1 MPFERGQLYW
11 LPKNG
16 TVVEYVGA
24 AAGGQQNV
32 TNKETGDPLT
42 VKTAELSVLDEAAYR
57 KFMAEY
63 EAKGGVPMSEI
74 WEQPKQ
80 VRAGI
85 TQSIQT
91 IFPDFTLESEEQFED
106 WRDAMFHMRQNTP
119 EVTTAL
125 KEDNTMTY
133 VIGGLLALFL
143 LTYK

>member
-42 VKTAELSVLDEAAYR
+42 VKTAELAVLDEAAY
-57 KFMAEY
+57 KHFLAEY
-63 EAKGGVPMSEI
+63 EKSTGRPLSEM
-74 WEQPKQ
+74 WEQSTELRTAAAQPVQQ
-80 VRAGI
+80 VY
-85 TQSIQT
+85 
-91 IFPDFTLESEEQFED
+91 PDFTLESEEQFED